1 MERPKIIY
9 VAQVARGRC
18 CFLISM
24 SGESQQQQQMHA
36 NNWYFTRDEL
46 EATGTNSY
54 QLRYKMA
61 SFIQALGKQINVYDI
76 YMSLIPL
83 DLMLVL
89 QRLVSLHIVFIVENH
104 LMPLNTR

>member
-1 MERPKIIY
+1 
-9 VAQVARGRC
+9 
-18 CFLISM
+18 M

-46 EATGTNSY
+46 EATGTSSY

-76 YMSLIPL
+76 YIYLSLISL

-104 LMPLNTR
+104 SMPLNTR